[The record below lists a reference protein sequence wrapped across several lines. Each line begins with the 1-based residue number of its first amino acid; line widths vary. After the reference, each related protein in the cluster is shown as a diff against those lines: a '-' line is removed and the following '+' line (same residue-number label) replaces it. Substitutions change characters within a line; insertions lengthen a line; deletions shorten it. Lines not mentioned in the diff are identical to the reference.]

1 MDMEWINIEEQ
12 LPPVNER
19 VLVLWQNS
27 HDEIVHSVTS
37 RSRISRHGG
46 KDAPIDDRYWIYA
59 SRHEIK
65 PLYWIPLPQIPQ
77 TQ

>member
-37 RSRISRHGG
+37 RSRISRYCG
-46 KDAPIDDRYWIYA
+46 KDAPIDNRYWIYG

-65 PLYWIPLPQIPQ
+65 PLYWMPLPQIPQ
-77 TQ
+77 SE